1 MDDADLERIEIR
13 LKVLE
18 TLVAFQFAAQH
29 MQSPDPAA
37 AIARLRRLLVERGLP
52 VPGLE
57 PAQADAA
64 QAELVA
70 AVDRILAL
78 QDQLPRRLVD

>member
-1 MDDADLERIEIR
+1 MDDDDLARIEIR
-13 LKVLE
+13 LQVLE

-29 MQSPDPAA
+29 MQSADPAA
-37 AIARLRRLLVERGLP
+37 AIARLRALLLERQLP
-52 VPGLE
+52 MPGLD
-57 PAQADAA
+57 PALADAA
-64 QAELVA
+64 QAELAA